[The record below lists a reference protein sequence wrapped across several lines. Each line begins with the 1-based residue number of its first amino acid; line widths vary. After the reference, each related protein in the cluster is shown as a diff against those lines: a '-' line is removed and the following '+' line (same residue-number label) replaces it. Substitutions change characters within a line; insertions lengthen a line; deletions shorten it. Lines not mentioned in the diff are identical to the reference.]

1 MPRRGANR
9 VHWYEASGEL
19 GARAAPQRVLAGCMR
34 GRWYWVPAVLSRS
47 GEGVPLATRR
57 TTFDKRERERSK
69 QAKAAAKRA
78 RRQDK
83 SEDDPE
89 ITTTESNEGGFTTE
103 SLLKRI
109 ETLHEDYDAGRISF
123 EDFDEQKSELV
134 DRLAICLA
142 E

>member
-1 MPRRGANR
+1 M
-9 VHWYEASGEL
+9 
-19 GARAAPQRVLAGCMR
+19 
-34 GRWYWVPAVLSRS
+34 
-47 GEGVPLATRR
+47 ATRR

-83 SEDDPE
+83 SDDPE
-89 ITTTESNEGGFTTE
+89 ITTSEGNDGGFTTE

-109 ETLHEDYDAGRISF
+109 EELHEEYDAGRISF

>member
-1 MPRRGANR
+1 M
-9 VHWYEASGEL
+9 
-19 GARAAPQRVLAGCMR
+19 
-34 GRWYWVPAVLSRS
+34 
-47 GEGVPLATRR
+47 ATRR

-83 SEDDPE
+83 SDDPE
-89 ITTTESNEGGFTTE
+89 ITTSEGNDGGFTTE

-109 ETLHEDYDAGRISF
+109 EELHEAYDAGRISF

>member
-1 MPRRGANR
+1 M
-9 VHWYEASGEL
+9 
-19 GARAAPQRVLAGCMR
+19 
-34 GRWYWVPAVLSRS
+34 
-47 GEGVPLATRR
+47 ATRR

-83 SEDDPE
+83 SDDPE
-89 ITTTESNEGGFTTE
+89 ITTSESNDGGFTTE

-109 ETLHEDYDAGRISF
+109 EELHEDYDAGRISF

>member
-1 MPRRGANR
+1 
-9 VHWYEASGEL
+9 
-19 GARAAPQRVLAGCMR
+19 
-34 GRWYWVPAVLSRS
+34 
-47 GEGVPLATRR
+47 LATRR
-57 TTFDKRERERSK
+57 TTFDKRERERAK

-89 ITTTESNEGGFTTE
+89 VTTSEGGGGEFTTE

-109 ETLHEDYDAGRISF
+109 EALHEDYDAGRISF

>member
-1 MPRRGANR
+1 
-9 VHWYEASGEL
+9 
-19 GARAAPQRVLAGCMR
+19 
-34 GRWYWVPAVLSRS
+34 
-47 GEGVPLATRR
+47 LATRR

-89 ITTTESNEGGFTTE
+89 VTTTEGNDGGFTTVA
-103 SLLKRI
+103 LLKRI

>member
-1 MPRRGANR
+1 M
-9 VHWYEASGEL
+9 
-19 GARAAPQRVLAGCMR
+19 
-34 GRWYWVPAVLSRS
+34 
-47 GEGVPLATRR
+47 ATRR

-83 SEDDPE
+83 SDEPE
-89 ITTTESNEGGFTTE
+89 VTTSEGNDGAFTTE

>member
-1 MPRRGANR
+1 M
-9 VHWYEASGEL
+9 
-19 GARAAPQRVLAGCMR
+19 
-34 GRWYWVPAVLSRS
+34 
-47 GEGVPLATRR
+47 ATRR

-83 SEDDPE
+83 SDDDPE
-89 ITTTESNEGGFTTE
+89 VEASEETGGEFTTE

-123 EDFDEQKSELV
+123 EDFDEQKSVLV

>member
-1 MPRRGANR
+1 
-9 VHWYEASGEL
+9 
-19 GARAAPQRVLAGCMR
+19 
-34 GRWYWVPAVLSRS
+34 
-47 GEGVPLATRR
+47 LATRR

-83 SEDDPE
+83 SDDPE
-89 ITTTESNEGGFTTE
+89 VEASETHEDGEFTTE
-103 SLLKRI
+103 GLLKRI

-123 EDFDEQKSELV
+123 EEFDEQKSELV
-134 DRLAICLA
+134 DRLAISLA

>member
-1 MPRRGANR
+1 M
-9 VHWYEASGEL
+9 
-19 GARAAPQRVLAGCMR
+19 
-34 GRWYWVPAVLSRS
+34 
-47 GEGVPLATRR
+47 ATRR
-57 TTFDKRERERSK
+57 TTFNKRERERAK

-83 SEDDPE
+83 TTDEDDVD
-89 ITTTESNEGGFTTE
+89 ITSSGDGGGAGSETTEV
-103 SLLKRI
+103 LLKRI

-134 DRLAICLA
+134 DKLAICLS

>member
-1 MPRRGANR
+1 
-9 VHWYEASGEL
+9 
-19 GARAAPQRVLAGCMR
+19 
-34 GRWYWVPAVLSRS
+34 
-47 GEGVPLATRR
+47 LATRR

-83 SEDDPE
+83 SDDPE
-89 ITTTESNEGGFTTE
+89 ITTSEGNDGGFTTE

-109 ETLHEDYDAGRISF
+109 EELHEEYDAGRISF

>member
-1 MPRRGANR
+1 
-9 VHWYEASGEL
+9 
-19 GARAAPQRVLAGCMR
+19 
-34 GRWYWVPAVLSRS
+34 
-47 GEGVPLATRR
+47 LATRR

-83 SEDDPE
+83 SDDEPE
-89 ITTTESNEGGFTTE
+89 ATTPEGSDGQFTTE

>member
-1 MPRRGANR
+1 
-9 VHWYEASGEL
+9 
-19 GARAAPQRVLAGCMR
+19 
-34 GRWYWVPAVLSRS
+34 
-47 GEGVPLATRR
+47 LATRR

-83 SEDDPE
+83 SDDPE
-89 ITTTESNEGGFTTE
+89 ITTSESNDGGFTTE

-109 ETLHEDYDAGRISF
+109 EELHEEYDAGRISF